1 MTIQS
6 PLVYELY
13 NLASSER
20 HLHHCAPG
28 APLPPT
34 HTTQCLVL
42 RECCATLV

>member
-20 HLHHCAPG
+20 NLHHCAVG
-28 APLPPT
+28 APLSQLWT
-34 HTTQCLVL
+34 VNVVHFYLLLFYT
-42 RECCATLV
+42 